1 MEYTD
6 LKFWAK
12 SLNCP
17 SPSHSSTL
25 LPLVHESLFLYR
37 INSIEFCQFL
47 ILFRDSQK
55 FIVFLKI
62 LMRVN
67 IFQYGNGCLYLL
79 MTFVLFLLGVHVY
92 RFAISH
98 FRNHSLLYTAI
109 FFILS
114 FIFSLL
120 ICYNF
125 TTLFLCNQIY
135 WPTLKF
141 LPWISCLERFSLFK
155 IIKIPMFSSDIFM
168 ISFFMSVFNAVGN
181 YEVKIYKFLPLSIVY
196 KIFLF
201 PYWSKM

>member
-1 MEYTD
+1 MCITLILSVFLLHLEMYNFWVTEYTD
-6 LKFWAK
+6 RQFWAK
-12 SLNCP
+12 LSNCP
-17 SPSHSSTL
+17 SSHSSTL

-47 ILFRDSQK
+47 IFFRDSQK
-55 FIVFLKI
+55 FIVFLKF

-67 IFQYGNGCLYLL
+67 IFQYVNGCLYLL
-79 MTFVLFLLGVHVY
+79 LTFVLFLLGVHVY

-98 FRNHSLLYTAI
+98 FRNHSLLYTTN

-141 LPWISCLERFSLFK
+141 LPWISCLER
-155 IIKIPMFSSDIFM
+155 
-168 ISFFMSVFNAVGN
+168 
-181 YEVKIYKFLPLSIVY
+181 
-196 KIFLF
+196 IFLVEDYKNTHVF
-201 PYWSKM
+201 FWYFYDFIFYVSL